1 MNDSFIHR
9 LHPLIKMLATLCY
22 LIIVISFGKYEVS
35 ALVPLF
41 LYPILVLASSDTPIK
56 PLLYRLVFAIPF
68 SFFATIS
75 NVFFENQTAFD
86 LGLFDVSYGMLS
98 FSSVMLK
105 TVLTVFSVLILA
117 TTTPMPVIAHELV
130 RLKIPNIF
138 VTQLMLTYRYISV
151 LIQETGS
158 MVTAYHLRATTQKGI
173 RLDHMGTFVGQLLLR
188 SFDKADR
195 IYYSMKCRGYDGE
208 YKFAEPKRIQ
218 SREIA
223 FLGIFIL
230 ILIIMR
236 CFNLSQA
243 IGGIFN

>member
-1 MNDSFIHR
+1 MNDSYIHR
-9 LHPLIKMLATLCY
+9 LHPLIKMLATLSY
-22 LIIVISFGKYEVS
+22 LVIVISFDKYQVS
-35 ALVPLF
+35 ALMPLF
-41 LYPILVLASSDTPIK
+41 LYPILVIAISETPVR
-56 PLLYRLVFAIPF
+56 PLLYRLAFAIPF

-75 NVFFENQTAFD
+75 NVFFETQVAFD
-86 LGLFDVSYGMLS
+86 FGLFHISYGMLS

-105 TVLTVFSVLILA
+105 TILTVFSVLILA
-117 TTTPMPVIAHELV
+117 ATTPMATIAHELV

-151 LIQETGS
+151 LIHETGS

-173 RLDHMGTFVGQLLLR
+173 RLEHMGTFVGQLLLR

-208 YKFAEPKRIQ
+208 YKFAEPKKIKGK
-218 SREIA
+218 EFA
-223 FLGIFIL
+223 LLVIFIL
-230 ILIIMR
+230 ALIIMR

-243 IGGIFN
+243 IGGILS